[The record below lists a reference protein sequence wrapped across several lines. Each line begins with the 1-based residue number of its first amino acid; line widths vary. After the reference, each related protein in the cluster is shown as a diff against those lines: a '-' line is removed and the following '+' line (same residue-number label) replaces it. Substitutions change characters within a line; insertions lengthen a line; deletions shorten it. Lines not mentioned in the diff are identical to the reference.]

1 MYCNGTEM
9 RQWNLLGRSGA
20 QLSALE
26 LLLALLLL
34 LLLGFLL
41 RLGFLL
47 LLRELGLR
55 WAVRLERLR
64 SRRRRR
70 ALLLVLLNRAERL
83 LLSGAELLGG
93 RRRACELRWLAL
105 VVRLLLLLQLARGR
119 CRALLEW

>member
-9 RQWNLLGRSGA
+9 RQWTLLGRSGA

-26 LLLALLLL
+26 LLLALLL

-64 SRRRRR
+64 SRR
-70 ALLLVLLNRAERL
+70 
-83 LLSGAELLGG
+83 
-93 RRRACELRWLAL
+93 
-105 VVRLLLLLQLARGR
+105 
-119 CRALLEW
+119 